1 MKNKIIP
8 ITFIIIFSL
17 ILWGSVTLSEYYVEI
32 ITVPIEL
39 VDLPKNYS
47 PSFISNPGI
56 SLKVKA
62 KGWELAKLILTGEHS
77 FFVSAHH
84 RIGKFKVDLRNEIEN
99 NIWLTSSFNVL
110 EISPVIFEFEI
121 DKTVTKKVPIKTNI
135 KINFAENY
143 DLVSDI
149 TLTPNEVE
157 ISGPASILQNI
168 NYAETDSVVFN
179 NVNEKVVYEVNLKS
193 INGVKFS
200 INKCK
205 LEFDVQKIVE
215 RAFDDLFV
223 EIRNVP
229 PSKELNLFPSKVTV
243 ILRGGINRLGKLTN
257 DSIKVYVD
265 YWEAVRSE
273 ENLIEPVI
281 EIPEFTKLLDVKPK
295 KLEFVIKQY

>member
-32 ITVPIEL
+32 ITVPVEL
-39 VDLPKNYS
+39 IDLPQNYS
-47 PSFISNPGI
+47 PNYISDPEI
-56 SLKVKA
+56 TLKVKA

-77 FFVSAHH
+77 FYVSAHH
-84 RIGKFKVDLRNEIEN
+84 RIGKFRVDLRNEIEN
-99 NIWLTSSFNVL
+99 NLWLTSAFNVL
-110 EISPVIFEFEI
+110 EISPPIFEYEI
-121 DKTVTKKVPIKTNI
+121 DKTVTKKVSIKPNI

-143 DLVSDI
+143 DLVSDFV
-149 TLTPNEVE
+149 LTPSEVE

-168 NYAETDSVVFN
+168 NYIETDSVVFN
-179 NVNEKVVYEVNLKS
+179 NVNEKIVHEINLKS
-193 INGVKFS
+193 INGVNFS

-205 LEFDVQKIVE
+205 IEFDVQKIVE

-229 PSKELNLFPSKVTV
+229 PSKELNLYPGKVSV

-265 YWEAVRSE
+265 YWEAIRSE
-273 ENLIEPVI
+273 ENMIEPVI

>member
-47 PSFISNPGI
+47 PSYLSNPEI
-56 SLKVKA
+56 TLKVKA

-77 FFVSAHH
+77 FYVSAHH

-99 NIWLTSSFNVL
+99 NLWLTSAFNVL
-110 EISPVIFEFEI
+110 EISPVIFEYEI
-121 DKTVTKKVPIKTNI
+121 DKTVTKKVSIKPNV

-149 TLTPNEVE
+149 ILTPSEVD
-157 ISGPASILQNI
+157 ISGPASILQNV
-168 NYAETDSVVFN
+168 NYVETDSVVFN
-179 NVNEKVVYEVNLKS
+179 NVNEKIVYEINLKS
-193 INGVKFS
+193 INGVNFS

-205 LEFDVQKIVE
+205 IEFDVQKIVE

-229 PSKELNLFPSKVTV
+229 PSKELNLYPSKVSV

-265 YWEAVRSE
+265 YWDAIRSE
-273 ENLIEPVI
+273 ENMIEPVV

-295 KLEFVIKQY
+295 KLEFIIKQY

>member
-1 MKNKIIP
+1 
-8 ITFIIIFSL
+8 
-17 ILWGSVTLSEYYVEI
+17 
-32 ITVPIEL
+32 VPIEL

-47 PSFISNPGI
+47 PSYLSNPEI
-56 SLKVKA
+56 TLKVKA

-77 FFVSAHH
+77 FYVSAHH

-99 NIWLTSSFNVL
+99 NLWLTSAFNVL
-110 EISPVIFEFEI
+110 EISPAIFEYEI
-121 DKTVTKKVPIKTNI
+121 DKTVTKKVSIKPNV

-149 TLTPNEVE
+149 ILTPSEVD
-157 ISGPASILQNI
+157 ISGPASILQNV
-168 NYAETDSVVFN
+168 NYVETDSVVFN
-179 NVNEKVVYEVNLKS
+179 NVNEKIVYEINLKS
-193 INGVKFS
+193 INGVNFS

-205 LEFDVQKIVE
+205 IEFDVQKIVE

-229 PSKELNLFPSKVTV
+229 PSKELNLYPSKVSV

-265 YWEAVRSE
+265 YWDAIRSE
-273 ENLIEPVI
+273 ENMIEPVV

-295 KLEFVIKQY
+295 KLEFIIKQY

>member
-8 ITFIIIFSL
+8 IILIVIFSL

-32 ITVPIEL
+32 ISVPVEL
-39 VDLPKNYS
+39 IDLPKNYS
-47 PSFISNPGI
+47 PSYISDEEI
-56 SLKVKA
+56 TIKVKA

-77 FFVSAHH
+77 FYISAHH
-84 RIGKFKVDLRNEIEN
+84 RIGRYKVDLRNEIEN
-99 NIWLTSSFNVL
+99 NIWLTSAFNVL
-110 EISPVIFEFEI
+110 EISPVIFEYEI
-121 DKTVTKKVPIKTNI
+121 DKTVTKKVPIKPNV

-149 TLTPNEVE
+149 LLTPDEVE
-157 ISGPASILQNI
+157 ISGPASILQSI
-168 NYAETDSVVFN
+168 NYVETDSVVFN
-179 NVNEKVVYEVNLKS
+179 NVNEKIVSEVNLKAV
-193 INGVKFS
+193 NGISFS
-200 INKCK
+200 ADKCII
-205 LEFDVQKIVE
+205 EFDVQKIVE

-229 PSKELNLFPSKVTV
+229 PSKELNLYPSKVSV

-265 YWEAVRSE
+265 YWDAVRSE
-273 ENLIEPVI
+273 ENMIEPVVV
-281 EIPEFTKLLDVKPK
+281 IPEFTKLLDIKPK

>member
-47 PSFISNPGI
+47 PSYLSNPEI
-56 SLKVKA
+56 TLKVKA

-77 FFVSAHH
+77 FYVSAHH

-99 NIWLTSSFNVL
+99 NLWLTSAFNVL
-110 EISPVIFEFEI
+110 EISPVIFEYEI
-121 DKTVTKKVPIKTNI
+121 DKTVTKKVSIKPNV

-149 TLTPNEVE
+149 ILTPSEVE
-157 ISGPASILQNI
+157 ISGPASILQNV
-168 NYAETDSVVFN
+168 NYVETDSVVFN
-179 NVNEKVVYEVNLKS
+179 NVNEKIVYEINLKS
-193 INGVKFS
+193 INGVNFS

-205 LEFDVQKIVE
+205 IEFDVQKIVE

-229 PSKELNLFPSKVTV
+229 PSKELNLYPSKVSV

-265 YWEAVRSE
+265 YWDAIRSE
-273 ENLIEPVI
+273 ENMIEPVV

-295 KLEFVIKQY
+295 KLEFIIKQY

>member
-47 PSFISNPGI
+47 PSYLSNPEI
-56 SLKVKA
+56 TLKVKA
-62 KGWELAKLILTGEHS
+62 KGWELATLILTGEHS
-77 FFVSAHH
+77 FYVSAHH

-99 NIWLTSSFNVL
+99 NLWLTSAFNVL
-110 EISPVIFEFEI
+110 EISPVIFEYEI
-121 DKTVTKKVPIKTNI
+121 DKTVTKKVSIKPNV

-149 TLTPNEVE
+149 ILTPSEVE
-157 ISGPASILQNI
+157 ISGPASILQNV
-168 NYAETDSVVFN
+168 NYVETDSVVFN
-179 NVNEKVVYEVNLKS
+179 NVNEKIVYEINLKS
-193 INGVKFS
+193 INGVNFS

-205 LEFDVQKIVE
+205 IEFDVQKIVE

-229 PSKELNLFPSKVTV
+229 PSKELNLYPSKVSV

-265 YWEAVRSE
+265 YWDAIRSE
-273 ENLIEPVI
+273 ENMIEPVV

-295 KLEFVIKQY
+295 KLEFIIKQY